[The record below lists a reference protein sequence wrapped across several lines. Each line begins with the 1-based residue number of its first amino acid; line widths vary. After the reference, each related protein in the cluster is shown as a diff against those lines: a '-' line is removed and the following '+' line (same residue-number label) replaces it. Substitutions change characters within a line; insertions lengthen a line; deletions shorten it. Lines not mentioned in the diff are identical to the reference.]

1 MKAHRRRL
9 GSRIATSEGIAAY
22 EGRGQQSNSMFTKL
36 NAEFGCK
43 SQPNSMFVVM
53 NIESDCMLKPN
64 SRFVRVNI
72 DFGWGLAQH
81 GIAIA

>member
-1 MKAHRRRL
+1 
-9 GSRIATSEGIAAY
+9 
-22 EGRGQQSNSMFTKL
+22 MFTKL